1 MRKEQPH
8 TQQDEYPGWKN
19 RQNPR
24 DCRRRIGDAGEFL
37 AAAILKQE
45 GYHVIKRNFVC
56 KWGELDIIA
65 KKENTLVFVEVKTRL
80 NDQYGSGRE
89 AVDERKKRHIRNC
102 AQDFLS
108 QTCLPYD
115 QIEFLVAEITAE
127 LIRGAEI

>member
-1 MRKEQPH
+1 MNGVYNHENIMHEKTRSENQ
-8 TQQDEYPGWKN
+8 TDY
-19 RQNPR
+19 
-24 DCRRRIGDAGEFL
+24 RRRIGRTGESL
-37 AAAILKQE
+37 AAEILKQD
-45 GYHVIKRNFVC
+45 GYHIVKRNYSC
-56 KWGELDIIA
+56 RWGELDIIA
-65 KKENTLVFVEVKTRL
+65 KKENTLVFAEVKTRL

-115 QIEFLVAEITAE
+115 QVEFLVAEITAE

>member
-1 MRKEQPH
+1 MKKEQTH

-19 RQNPR
+19 RQNSR

-56 KWGELDIIA
+56 KWGELDLIA
-65 KKENTLVFVEVKTRL
+65 KKGKTLVFVEVKTRL
-80 NDQYGSGRE
+80 NQQYGSGRE
-89 AVDERKKRHIRNC
+89 AVDERKKKHLRNC
-102 AQDFLS
+102 AQDFLN

-115 QIEFLVAEITAE
+115 QVEFFVAEITTE
-127 LIRGAEI
+127 LITGVEV

>member
-1 MRKEQPH
+1 MRKEQTH
-8 TQQDEYPGWKN
+8 TPQDEYPGWKN
-19 RQNPR
+19 RQNSR
-24 DCRRRIGDAGEFL
+24 DCRRRIGRTGESL
-37 AAAILKQE
+37 STEILKQD
-45 GYHVIKRNFVC
+45 GYHIVKRNYSC
-56 KWGELDIIA
+56 RWGELDIIA
-65 KKENTLVFVEVKTRL
+65 KKENTLVFAEVKTRL

-115 QIEFLVAEITAE
+115 QVEFLVAEITAE

>member
-1 MRKEQPH
+1 MKKEQTH

-19 RQNPR
+19 RQNSR
-24 DCRRRIGDAGEFL
+24 DCRRRIGRTGESL
-37 AAAILKQE
+37 ATEILKQD
-45 GYHVIKRNFVC
+45 GYHIVKRNYSC
-56 KWGELDIIA
+56 RWGELDIIA
-65 KKENTLVFVEVKTRL
+65 KKENTLVFAEVKTRL

-115 QIEFLVAEITAE
+115 QVEFLVAEITAE
-127 LIRGAEI
+127 LIRGVEI

>member
-108 QTCLPYD
+108 QTCLSYD